1 MLKITSSLLKTIYK
15 QMSCYLNDSNFI
27 PGFEPAHAELD
38 VLEVEAMRE
47 LTLEGLMTGR
57 YGWESGLP

>member
-1 MLKITSSLLKTIYK
+1 
-15 QMSCYLNDSNFI
+15 MSCYLNDSNFI
-27 PGFEPAHAELD
+27 PGFKPAHAELD

-57 YGWESGLP
+57 YGGESGLP